1 MASPASENNFQVLVM
16 GSPAPKNDFQVRV
29 KLLYRRAFFLDR
41 AAKPPAPGTK
51 RWLLQMFLVV
61 VHVCSIYETMERRSG
76 VYDKSPCKFMWIS
89 FCSTCT

>member
-1 MASPASENNFQVLVM
+1 MSSPAPENHFQVRVM

-51 RWLLQMFLVV
+51 PVALTNVS
-61 VHVCSIYETMERRSG
+61 CSSACVLYL
-76 VYDKSPCKFMWIS
+76 
-89 FCSTCT
+89 